1 MSKVEKKDPVGDFFK
16 GISTKSKEMVKKAS
30 SSEAGKNF
38 KEKIKGKE
46 VLVFGGGFLLLAVI
60 LFLIF
65 GTNTFETPIQ
75 NIVNGFNKADF
86 NTYLK
91 AIPDFIVKEELS
103 SSEDYEKAKKGF
115 MDEIDDFKE
124 EFGQNYKLS
133 YKVLDKTPI
142 DVDKLRDLEE
152 DISDAYH
159 KKVRVTEGYKVKIMA
174 SVSGEKK
181 KEEKETTYRVYKI
194 DGKWYLTTL

>member
-65 GTNTFETPIQ
+65 GSNTFETPIQ
-75 NIVNGFNKADF
+75 NIVNGFNRADF
-86 NTYLK
+86 NTYMK

-103 SSEDYEKAKKGF
+103 SSEDYEEAKKGF
-115 MDEIDDFKE
+115 MEEIDDFKE

>member
-65 GTNTFETPIQ
+65 GSNTFETPIQ
-75 NIVNGFNKADF
+75 NIVNGFNRADF
-86 NTYLK
+86 NTYIK

-103 SSEDYEKAKKGF
+103 SSEDYEEAKKGF
-115 MDEIDDFKE
+115 MDEIEDFKE

>member
-16 GISTKSKEMVKKAS
+16 GISTKSKEVVKKVS
-30 SSEAGKNF
+30 SSEAGNSF

-46 VLVFGGGFLLLAVI
+46 VFVFGGGFLLLAVI

-65 GTNTFETPIQ
+65 GSNTFETPIQ

-152 DISDAYH
+152 DISEAYH

>member
-1 MSKVEKKDPVGDFFK
+1 MRT
-16 GISTKSKEMVKKAS
+16 GIISRSFS
-30 SSEAGKNF
+30 
-38 KEKIKGKE
+38 I
-46 VLVFGGGFLLLAVI
+46 I
-60 LFLIF
+60 
-65 GTNTFETPIQ
+65 
-75 NIVNGFNKADF
+75 NGFNRADF
-86 NTYLK
+86 NTYIK

-103 SSEDYEKAKKGF
+103 SSEDYEEAKKGF
-115 MDEIDDFKE
+115 MEEIDDFKE

-142 DVDKLRDLEE
+142 DVDKLKDLEE
-152 DISDAYH
+152 DISEAYH

-181 KEEKETTYRVYKI
+181 KEEKERTYRVYKI